1 MYRALLCVGV
11 GTLVT
16 ACVNQDEAGVSDFVV
31 DQVATVEDGRPQFIS
46 GSLGNDLEQV
56 ASSFE
61 VSAHD
66 LELVSSETDELGMRH
81 DKYRQKRF
89 GLPVVG
95 GDMRVHS
102 EDGLIMAALTPAW
115 PESFAQPEAASVSQN
130 KAAEIA
136 LAETNGGVTVED
148 TELVYLVPSDGS
160 GQKLSWR
167 SRVRGEQNDGLPI
180 DDFVFVD
187 ATTAE
192 LVDRHPQI
200 HTARNRRTYDANNT
214 SSITGTL
221 VRVEGSATLGD
232 AAVDAAH
239 DNAGVTY
246 DCYAELFNRDSY
258 DNNGATLRST
268 AHHRVKYN
276 NAFWNGSR
284 MVYGDGDGTLM
295 TSLSLSQEVVTHE
308 LTHAVTEFTSGLVYQ
323 NQSGA
328 LNEAWSDIFGAVCE
342 IWNENGINSTTWVLG
357 EDSWT
362 PNTPGDGLRY
372 MDDPTTDGSSTD
384 YYPERYTGTQ
394 DNGGVHWNSGIA
406 NLAFVLAVEGGTHP
420 RGKTN
425 IQVPAIGVKK
435 AGRIFYRAGAQ
446 YMGSNT
452 NFAGARA
459 ATIQA
464 AEDLYD
470 SDTVAAIQTAWAA
483 VGVGTAPN
491 TPPGNGN
498 GGGGSSNCQGTL
510 QNGQP
515 VSLSGVQGQQFAHT
529 ICIPNSASNVTIR
542 ISGGFGDADLYVRE
556 GSTPTLTNWDYRPY
570 RTGNNE
576 TVNLPSGSKGEWR
589 IMVNGYSSFQSA
601 SLWVTWS
608 GG

>member
-1 MYRALLCVGV
+1 M
-11 GTLVT
+11 
-16 ACVNQDEAGVSDFVV
+16 
-31 DQVATVEDGRPQFIS
+31 
-46 GSLGNDLEQV
+46 
-56 ASSFE
+56 
-61 VSAHD
+61 
-66 LELVSSETDELGMRH
+66 
-81 DKYRQKRF
+81 
-89 GLPVVG
+89 
-95 GDMRVHS
+95 
-102 EDGLIMAALTPAW
+102 
-115 PESFAQPEAASVSQN
+115 
-130 KAAEIA
+130 
-136 LAETNGGVTVED
+136 
-148 TELVYLVPSDGS
+148 
-160 GQKLSWR
+160 
-167 SRVRGEQNDGLPI
+167 
-180 DDFVFVD
+180 
-187 ATTAE
+187 
-192 LVDRHPQI
+192 
-200 HTARNRRTYDANNT
+200 
-214 SSITGTL
+214 
-221 VRVEGSATLGD
+221 
-232 AAVDAAH
+232 
-239 DNAGVTY
+239 
-246 DCYAELFNRDSY
+246 
-258 DNNGATLRST
+258 
-268 AHHRVKYN
+268 
-276 NAFWNGSR
+276 
-284 MVYGDGDGTLM
+284 
-295 TSLSLSQEVVTHE
+295 
-308 LTHAVTEFTSGLVYQ
+308 
-323 NQSGA
+323 
-328 LNEAWSDIFGAVCE
+328 
-342 IWNENGINSTTWVLG
+342 
-357 EDSWT
+357 
-362 PNTPGDGLRY
+362 
-372 MDDPTTDGSSTD
+372 
-384 YYPERYTGTQ
+384 
-394 DNGGVHWNSGIA
+394 
-406 NLAFVLAVEGGTHP
+406 
-420 RGKTN
+420 
-425 IQVPAIGVKK
+425 PAIGVKK